1 MSALELVTDQ
11 AGTSLQARGDW
22 VVTNPDLA
30 SPPPRPDANSNVID
44 GSGLTALDTAGAWT
58 LLNLVA
64 EPNSEALPELRNF
77 NPRHLSIMELVTKN
91 FAATQME
98 GIGAE
103 PTFREQLGRGTLVF
117 LHHLSGL
124 MNFVGHLTF
133 EVASLVRRPNQFR
146 WRELGAQMK
155 AIFVNAIPITFALI
169 FLLGVVFAY
178 LMGVQA
184 KQYGANIF
192 VVDGV
197 AAAICRELSPVIVAI
212 LVAGRTGAAITAQ
225 LGTMKVTEEIDA
237 ITTLG
242 LSAYAVLVVPRLI
255 ALVAALPL
263 LVFLGDIAGILGGMV
278 IAQQQ
283 LDISGSVFL
292 DRLSN
297 VLELHTVLI
306 GLGKAPV
313 FALFIGLIAC
323 RMGFAAQRDAQS
335 VGINT
340 TSTVVQSIVAV
351 IILNAIFAVIFVQLE
366 I

>member
-1 MSALELVTDQ
+1 MSTLELAEDE
-11 AGTSLQARGDW
+11 AGVIQARGDW
-22 VVTNPDLA
+22 VVTNPGLA
-30 SPPPRPDANSNVID
+30 SPPAPVGVTATAID
-44 GSGLTALDTAGAWT
+44 GGGLTALDTAGAWT
-58 LLNLVA
+58 LLNLA
-64 EPNSEALPELRNF
+64 QPDSDTLPELRNF
-77 NPRHLSIMELVTKN
+77 NPRHLSIMQLVGQH
-91 FAATQME
+91 FAATR
-98 GIGAE
+98 GAE
-103 PTFREQLGRGTLVF
+103 RAAERTFRAHLGRGTLIF
-117 LHHLSGL
+117 LGHLSGL
-124 MNFVGHLTF
+124 MNFVGHLGL
-133 EVASLVRRPNQFR
+133 EVASLARRPQQFR
-146 WRELGAQMK
+146 WRELAAQTQ
-155 AIFVNAIPITFALI
+155 AIFVNAIPITMALI

-184 KQYGANIF
+184 QKYGANIF

-242 LSAYAVLVVPRLI
+242 LSPFTVLVVPRLL
-255 ALVAALPL
+255 ALILALPL

-283 LDISGSVFL
+283 LDITGAVFL

-297 VLELHTVLI
+297 VLELRTVFI

-323 RMGFAAQRDAQS
+323 RMGFAAKRDAQS
-335 VGINT
+335 VGVNT

-351 IILNAIFAVIFVQLE
+351 IVLNAIFAVLFVQLDW
-366 I
+366 

>member
-1 MSALELVTDQ
+1 LSAIELVADE
-11 AGTSLQARGDW
+11 ASASLQARGDW
-22 VVTNPDLA
+22 VVTNADLA
-30 SPPPRPDANSNVID
+30 SPPARPETDFKVID

-58 LLNLVA
+58 LLNLTTQ
-64 EPNSEALPELRNF
+64 PDSETLPELRNF
-77 NPRHLSIMELVTKN
+77 NPRHLSIMQLVIKH
-91 FAATQME
+91 FAATRME
-98 GIGAE
+98 EIGAE
-103 PTFREQLGRGTLVF
+103 PTFRAQLGRGTLIF
-117 LHHLSGL
+117 LNHLSGL

-133 EVASLVRRPNQFR
+133 EIASLVRRPNQFR
-146 WRELGAQMK
+146 WRELGAQAQ
-155 AIFVNAIPITFALI
+155 AIFVNAIPITLALI

-184 KQYGANIF
+184 QKYGANIF

-242 LSAYAVLVVPRLI
+242 LSPFAVLVVPRLI
-255 ALVAALPL
+255 ALVVALPL

-283 LDISGSVFL
+283 LDISASVFL

-297 VLELHTVLI
+297 VLELHTVFI

-323 RMGFAAQRDAQS
+323 RMGFAAQRDARS

-351 IILNAIFAVIFVQLE
+351 IILNAIFAIIFVQLDL
-366 I
+366 

>member
-1 MSALELVTDQ
+1 MSTIELVADE
-11 AGTSLQARGDW
+11 AGSSLQARGDW

-30 SPPPRPDANSNVID
+30 SPPPRPEANLQVID

-64 EPNSEALPELRNF
+64 APNSDTLPELRNF
-77 NPRHLSIMELVTKN
+77 NPRHLSIMQLVTKN

-98 GIGAE
+98 DVGAE
-103 PTFREQLGRGTLVF
+103 PTFREELGRGTLVF

-133 EVASLVRRPNQFR
+133 EIASLVRRPKQFR
-146 WRELGAQMK
+146 WRELGAQ
-155 AIFVNAIPITFALI
+155 AQSIFVNAIPITLALI

-242 LSAYAVLVVPRLI
+242 LSPFAVLVVPRLI
-255 ALVAALPL
+255 ALVVALPL

-278 IAQQQ
+278 VAQQQ

-297 VLELHTVLI
+297 VLELHTVFI

-323 RMGFAAQRDAQS
+323 RMGFAAKRDAQS

-340 TSTVVQSIVAV
+340 TSTVVQSIVSV

-366 I
+366 L

>member
-1 MSALELVTDQ
+1 M
-11 AGTSLQARGDW
+11 QARGDW

-30 SPPPRPDANSNVID
+30 TPPAQATADVTIID

-58 LLNLVA
+58 LLSLLTK
-64 EPNSEALPELRNF
+64 PDSEALPELRNF
-77 NPRHLSIMELVTKN
+77 NPRHLSIMRLVSEHYAVTRV
-91 FAATQME
+91 AERA
-98 GIGAE
+98 AE
-103 PTFREQLGRGTLVF
+103 PTFRAHLGRGTLIFVG
-117 LHHLSGL
+117 HLSGL
-124 MNFVGHLTF
+124 MNFVGHLAL
-133 EVASLVRRPNQFR
+133 EVASLARRPNQFR
-146 WRELGAQMK
+146 WRELAAQTQ
-155 AIFVNAIPITFALI
+155 AIFVNAIPITMALI

-184 KQYGANIF
+184 QKYGANIF

-212 LVAGRTGAAITAQ
+212 LIAGRTGAAITAQ

-242 LSAYAVLVVPRLI
+242 LSPFAVLVVPRLL
-255 ALVAALPL
+255 ALVLALPL

-278 IAQQQ
+278 VAQQQ
-283 LDISGSVFL
+283 LDITGTVFL

-297 VLELHTVLI
+297 VLELHTVFI

-323 RMGFAAQRDAQS
+323 RMGFAAKRDAQS
-335 VGINT
+335 VGVNT

-351 IILNAIFAVIFVQLE
+351 IVLNAIFAVIFVQLDL
-366 I
+366 

>member
-1 MSALELVTDQ
+1 MSAIELVVDE
-11 AGTSLQARGDW
+11 ASASLHARGDW
-22 VVTNPDLA
+22 VVTNPDLTT
-30 SPPPRPDANSNVID
+30 PPARPEAKLNIID

-58 LLNLVA
+58 LLNLVT
-64 EPNSEALPELRNF
+64 EPNSEAPPELRNF
-77 NPRHLSIMELVTKN
+77 NPRHLSIMQLVTEH

-98 GIGAE
+98 GIGSE
-103 PTFREQLGRGTLVF
+103 PTFRERLGRGTLVF
-117 LHHLSGL
+117 LHHVSGL
-124 MNFVGHLTF
+124 MNFVGQLTF
-133 EVASLVRRPNQFR
+133 EIAALVRRPNQFR
-146 WRELGAQMK
+146 WRELGAQGQ
-155 AIFVNAIPITFALI
+155 AIFVNAIPITLALI

-184 KQYGANIF
+184 QKYGANIF

-242 LSAYAVLVVPRLI
+242 LSPYAVLVVPRLI
-255 ALVAALPL
+255 ALVVALPL

-278 IAQQQ
+278 VAQQQ
-283 LDISGSVFL
+283 LDISGTVFL

-297 VLELHTVLI
+297 VLELHTVFI

-323 RMGFAAQRDAQS
+323 RMGFAAKRDAQS

-351 IILNAIFAVIFVQLE
+351 IILNAIFAVIFVQMEL
-366 I
+366 